1 MSRSLPTKSGEMSPK
16 ATEGAVAITAAR
28 RQPLTPSPKQLRHSP
43 FRRSRFAPIVRT
55 RRPHYRACV
64 TDHPLSITEESTASN
79 LPVDDA
85 LIARVVDHFY
95 ERVREDARLG
105 PLFASRISDWDR
117 HLAKMRDFW
126 SAALNRTGRY
136 AGRPVEAHRTIE
148 GLSLADFER
157 WLELFRSTV
166 REVAPPLEAQ
176 AFIAMAERMA
186 LAMTKMLGFV
196 ARDDGQVRAAPFVG
210 AGR

>member
-1 MSRSLPTKSGEMSPK
+1 M
-16 ATEGAVAITAAR
+16 
-28 RQPLTPSPKQLRHSP
+28 
-43 FRRSRFAPIVRT
+43 
-55 RRPHYRACV
+55 
-64 TDHPLSITEESTASN
+64 TDLPLSITEASAAPD
-79 LPVDDA
+79 LPVDEA
-85 LIARVVDHFY
+85 LIAHVVDRFY
-95 ERVREDARLG
+95 ERVRGDTRLG
-105 PLFASRISDWDR
+105 SLFASRVTDWDR

-157 WLELFRSTV
+157 WLGLFRSTV
-166 REVAPPLEAQ
+166 REVAPPREAQ

-196 ARDDGQVRAAPFVG
+196 ARDDGQVRVAPCVG
-210 AGR
+210 A